1 VELVIRH
8 RPDILFL
15 GDLVTARHHIGR
27 LKKQLERE
35 LKGKWFVTTNI
46 SASSGRPVGMG
57 AIIYCSL
64 AKHML
69 DCVIECPEGQ
79 NPQTWEAAVGG
90 RVLNIKISRPDL
102 PSTWHI
108 IGVYQH
114 VAKKANQSMR
124 EQVWNTLQD
133 MLSQPSGLGI
143 SPFLWATSMQRLRRG
158 DGVMLTGVQ
167 QLVRTATRRPV
178 FKRQAS
184 LRYFQERNHVLR
196 GGRVW
201 ARNQRLSIVC
211 CHSTRSATTGY
222 DCAVAYATDYI

>member
-1 VELVIRH
+1 MQLLRSGYGTDSPCRGSKVLAQSAIPPSRTSSRDINVGRRRLVGSRSEVVELVTRH

-27 LKKQLERE
+27 LKKQLERD
-35 LKGKWFVTTNI
+35 LKDEWFVTTNI

-57 AIIYCSL
+57 AIIHCSL

-114 VAKKANQSMR
+114 VAKKANRSMR
-124 EQVWNTLQD
+124 EQVWN
-133 MLSQPSGLGI
+133 I
-143 SPFLWATSMQRLRRG
+143 
-158 DGVMLTGVQ
+158 
-167 QLVRTATRRPV
+167 
-178 FKRQAS
+178 
-184 LRYFQERNHVLR
+184 
-196 GGRVW
+196 
-201 ARNQRLSIVC
+201 
-211 CHSTRSATTGY
+211 
-222 DCAVAYATDYI
+222 